1 MNEWEAQLQQRKRRR
16 MFSSMFHVLHFLVSL
31 RLRSFIFFGPFRL
44 KALRILYTLEFSIP
58 INPLRDL
65 VHKRVHS

>member
-1 MNEWEAQLQQRKRRR
+1 MNEWEAQLQQRRRRR
-16 MFSSMFHVLHFLVSL
+16 MFGLVFYVLHFLDA
-31 RLRSFIFFGPFRL
+31 LRSTKFYIFWSL
-44 KALRILYTLEFSIP
+44 ILRILYTLEFSIP